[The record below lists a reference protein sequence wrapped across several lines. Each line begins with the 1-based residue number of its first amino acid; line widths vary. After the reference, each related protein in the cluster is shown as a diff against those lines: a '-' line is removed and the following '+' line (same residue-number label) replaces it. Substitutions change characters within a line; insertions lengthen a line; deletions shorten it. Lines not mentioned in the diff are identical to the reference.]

1 MPQTKSPNRR
11 TKRRRETPPTP
22 KTLVGADV
30 LTLEEAAAYLRVSPA
45 DVDELA
51 SRGALPARRIR
62 DQWRF
67 HKIALV
73 DWLCELSPQERL
85 MRHAGAGRD
94 DPYREEMLRTIYQNR
109 GRPLTEAE
117 S

>member
-1 MPQTKSPNRR
+1 
-11 TKRRRETPPTP
+11 
-22 KTLVGADV
+22 
-30 LTLEEAAAYLRVSPA
+30 
-45 DVDELA
+45 
-51 SRGALPARRIR
+51 
-62 DQWRF
+62 
-67 HKIALV
+67 
-73 DWLCELSPQERL
+73 